1 VKSAVAMC
9 QYGTLNPIISP
20 PSLTSP
26 ANRDG
31 TQKLVKFM
39 VITQWNEPEFEKAM
53 QRSTGIESA
62 NVEVRVGAS
71 EGFKHPHDQR
81 RLPHA
86 LRVPEAG
93 AVSRLSRDPIER

>member
-1 VKSAVAMC
+1 
-9 QYGTLNPIISP
+9 
-20 PSLTSP
+20 
-26 ANRDG
+26 
-31 TQKLVKFM
+31 
-39 VITQWNEPEFEKAM
+39 M

-71 EGFKHPHDQR
+71 EGFKHLHDQR
-81 RLPHA
+81 HLPHA